1 MKKYTQREL
10 LSEAFR
16 DSLKRAL
23 TSDTA
28 KGIGSVALAGLKG
41 AAKFITPSG
50 VQLAKQLTSPLSQSK
65 EIFAS
70 KQSQN
75 AIKDYLQSNKTV
87 SVFLKNVAE
96 KDIVNNNISP
106 VTTSTGATVTKLAS
120 GVKKITKPEKKNAE
134 NHRLVFKSAKEPVKI
149 FGDVYKTE
157 FKADSAYGERQYI
170 AYSKKTNGRSEV
182 FALQVA

>member
-50 VQLAKQLTSPLSQSK
+50 VQLAKQLASPFTKST
-65 EIFAS
+65 EIFKS
-70 KQSQN
+70 QQSQN
-75 AIKDYLQSNKTV
+75 AIKDLGPR
-87 SVFLKNVAE
+87 FD
-96 KDIVNNNISP
+96 KDLNFHLPI
-106 VTTSTGATVTKLAS
+106 A
-120 GVKKITKPEKKNAE
+120 
-134 NHRLVFKSAKEPVKI
+134 KI
-149 FGDVYKTE
+149 FNDIAKDSLF
-157 FKADSAYGERQYI
+157 FKRFLNIVDKWVIE
-170 AYSKKTNGRSEV
+170 NEE
-182 FALQVA
+182 